1 MSKVV
6 YAKNKEIGDLFNNN
20 NVLKQELSEERDLN
34 DMVQQEAQSLKQQI
48 LSLNDE
54 KDELIMQNE
63 IMQDEIN
70 EKSKEF

>member
-1 MSKVV
+1 MSKVI

-34 DMVQQEAQSLKQQI
+34 DMVQQEAKSLKQQI

-63 IMQDEIN
+63 IM
-70 EKSKEF
+70 